1 MYCKVKNCRYAS
13 EHTTSHHQCGNCRM
27 FGHGKIECL
36 DENKKKELEIYFND
50 KINKEHECKIRD
62 CIRKNTHSTQ
72 GHCCRYC
79 GKKTEHMKQC
89 PNNPVNP
96 TDLCIDNYENFAD
109 EPIYDVEN
117 INIPLSTYDL
127 FPAGMGCTWFVRNNS
142 GIKEFYFMHSDSW
155 GQYGEDGSDIPILN
169 AFLEGY
175 VKYTKLK

>member
-27 FGHGKIECL
+27 FGHGKIECS
-36 DENKKKELEIYFND
+36 DENKKKELEIYFYD
-50 KINKEHECKIRD
+50 KIHKEHECKIRD

-96 TDLCIDNYENFAD
+96 TDLCINNYENFAD

-127 FPAGMGCTWFVRNNS
+127 FPAGMGCN
-142 GIKEFYFMHSDSW
+142 
-155 GQYGEDGSDIPILN
+155 
-169 AFLEGY
+169 
-175 VKYTKLK
+175 